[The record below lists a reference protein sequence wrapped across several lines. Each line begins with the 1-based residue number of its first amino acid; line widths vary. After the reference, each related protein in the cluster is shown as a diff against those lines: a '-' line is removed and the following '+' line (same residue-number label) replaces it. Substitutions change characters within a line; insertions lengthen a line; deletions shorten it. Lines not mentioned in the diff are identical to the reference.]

1 MYVVFDI
8 LCVRVLPWQK
18 LEGSFPEGS
27 PPSPE
32 AAWAAGCDLIAEL
45 GDPDSAARSEECIH
59 S

>member
-45 GDPDSAARSEECIH
+45 GDPDSAARSEECI
-59 S
+59 